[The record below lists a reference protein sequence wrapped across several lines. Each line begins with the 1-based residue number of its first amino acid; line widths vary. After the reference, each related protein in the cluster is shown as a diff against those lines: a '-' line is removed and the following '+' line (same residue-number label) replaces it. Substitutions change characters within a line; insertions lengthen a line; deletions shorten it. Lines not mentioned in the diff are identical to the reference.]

1 MRLYIRL
8 LLISVSAI
16 LSGSI
21 TAHSQTIVTASSSND
36 YASNKYTIRFKIIDE
51 TSSEPI
57 PFASVYL
64 TPYKDTV
71 ITHFTISGQDGS
83 AELTNIAKGA
93 YLINI
98 ELLGYVK
105 YQKDITVNAS
115 RVLKDIKLKESKD
128 YINAATITSLAEPV
142 QVKTDTIIYNASAFR
157 VGNNAMLEE
166 LLKTMPGIEITNGK
180 VTVNGKAVTE
190 ITVNGR
196 TFFFGDMQMALANLP
211 ARIVNRIKVTDKANK
226 ETAASRLRS
235 SATDE
240 RVMDVELKEEF
251 ATGNFGNLC
260 LSGGSVWDKHIEDDS
275 SLKGVYQGNAFGSI
289 YGKRDQ
295 VTIVANGDNIAVSN
309 GYKSKVGVNY
319 NTDRISGIST
329 NVSLLGTVNKTVSD
343 NSSDLSYYIDNE
355 SISSKTQQ
363 LSSVNKIYG
372 LSIFGDLKND
382 YSKKISF
389 EFKPDISF
397 SITDYSHALT
407 GFTKAYYGTEN
418 RSMNMNN
425 FKSNSWISLN
435 AKNLGKERRYIALFV
450 KYTQNISNGDRTDL
464 SEMTYDGSSNST
476 YLDYD
481 MKNNNLMVNSTL
493 TYNEPISKKWAF
505 NFQEVIKYDY
515 CNAHSLATDLMDNS
529 RNDKYSNISKLS
541 NYSIQEDILMK
552 YAANNTE
559 LFAGCD
565 FTHFKSNVSSANSYD
580 NYWKTRIAPYL
591 KASFNRRKQQL
602 YLGSF
607 TTPVGGNDIQPS
619 IRIISPSEITV
630 GNIYLKQ
637 AYSYE
642 LSEQYTYYGK
652 CNLNLILSTQL
663 ETNGI
668 VEANWFDNNGIRNS
682 IPVNTKT
689 PSGNIKLWGTASFYL
704 DKKKHWYTQLFTDS
718 YFRTTKGYQSSTYD
732 RNMIDSG
739 TFDYDELI
747 YDIFGNFK
755 GDRFY
760 SGQSGFKKSNTN
772 ILNLSGYIYWLYR
785 LKNLSISFQ
794 LLSKYY
800 KSQYSFIKSAG
811 KDVLQLRAIPSVTY
825 TFPFNLTATTS
836 LAFSEYRGYGKLL
849 DCNTWNWS
857 VKLSTSYKMLSFSI
871 DCSDLL
877 NQTMSLGHLATSE
890 YCSTS
895 QYRTLG
901 RQITASVAYNFGKG
915 NKNANNKA
923 NSFVR
928 NSERY

>member
-21 TAHSQTIVTASSSND
+21 TAHSQTIVATSSSND

-105 YQKDITVNAS
+105 YQKDINVNAS

-142 QVKTDTIIYNASAFR
+142 QVKTDTLIYNASAFR

-226 ETAASRLRS
+226 ETAASGLRS
-235 SATDE
+235 STTDE

-260 LSGGSVWDKHIEDDS
+260 LRGGSVWDKHIEDDS
-275 SLKGVYQGNAFGSI
+275 SVKGVYQGNAFGSI

-329 NVSLLGTVNKTVSD
+329 NVSLVGTVNKTVSD

-355 SISSKTQQ
+355 SVSSKTQQ

-382 YSKKISF
+382 YS
-389 EFKPDISF
+389 
-397 SITDYSHALT
+397 
-407 GFTKAYYGTEN
+407 
-418 RSMNMNN
+418 
-425 FKSNSWISLN
+425 
-435 AKNLGKERRYIALFV
+435 
-450 KYTQNISNGDRTDL
+450 
-464 SEMTYDGSSNST
+464 
-476 YLDYD
+476 
-481 MKNNNLMVNSTL
+481 
-493 TYNEPISKKWAF
+493 
-505 NFQEVIKYDY
+505 
-515 CNAHSLATDLMDNS
+515 
-529 RNDKYSNISKLS
+529 
-541 NYSIQEDILMK
+541 
-552 YAANNTE
+552 
-559 LFAGCD
+559 
-565 FTHFKSNVSSANSYD
+565 
-580 NYWKTRIAPYL
+580 
-591 KASFNRRKQQL
+591 
-602 YLGSF
+602 
-607 TTPVGGNDIQPS
+607 
-619 IRIISPSEITV
+619 
-630 GNIYLKQ
+630 
-637 AYSYE
+637 
-642 LSEQYTYYGK
+642 
-652 CNLNLILSTQL
+652 
-663 ETNGI
+663 
-668 VEANWFDNNGIRNS
+668 
-682 IPVNTKT
+682 
-689 PSGNIKLWGTASFYL
+689 
-704 DKKKHWYTQLFTDS
+704 
-718 YFRTTKGYQSSTYD
+718 
-732 RNMIDSG
+732 
-739 TFDYDELI
+739 
-747 YDIFGNFK
+747 
-755 GDRFY
+755 
-760 SGQSGFKKSNTN
+760 
-772 ILNLSGYIYWLYR
+772 
-785 LKNLSISFQ
+785 
-794 LLSKYY
+794 
-800 KSQYSFIKSAG
+800 
-811 KDVLQLRAIPSVTY
+811 
-825 TFPFNLTATTS
+825 
-836 LAFSEYRGYGKLL
+836 
-849 DCNTWNWS
+849 
-857 VKLSTSYKMLSFSI
+857 
-871 DCSDLL
+871 
-877 NQTMSLGHLATSE
+877 
-890 YCSTS
+890 
-895 QYRTLG
+895 
-901 RQITASVAYNFGKG
+901 
-915 NKNANNKA
+915 
-923 NSFVR
+923 
-928 NSERY
+928 